1 MSDITYYNLTSEGDK
16 FLTPHFQVHE
26 FADPSDYVNVPYPTI
41 IPIHN
46 KLPEILEDV
55 FTHFGCTLGKINSGY
70 RSPAADLDV
79 GGNGQGPHTA
89 GIAADVYFY
98 KNKAP
103 IPSRLVA
110 CYLKDKDIK
119 GIGLNCGGNSYGTH
133 IDMRHFNSGD
143 WDNVNVWYG
152 DEAISNGGIYGTVPK
167 GDYYKYTG
175 TTKDEVYPNGS
186 STSSSSTTSNAS
198 ASKNHF
204 STSDEMINFIKTQ
217 EGLSLKAVRLSG
229 EDYYTI
235 GYGHYGSEVGAN
247 QTITE
252 SEAETLLR
260 SDMKVFEDAVNNAV
274 KVDISQSQ
282 FDALVSLAYNI
293 GVGAIAESDTM
304 KYLNQGKVGHAAV
317 DIPSW
322 RRGMGYQILAGLERR
337 RQSELEFF
345 AVGYDFT
352 ITDSMNVRSGPGTNY
367 GVKKVSQL
375 SANGKQCAES
385 TNASDNAVFKA
396 GTEITALEVKAIYSP
411 QRVDVWFRCPS
422 GWICARMGDEVF
434 VN

>member
-1 MSDITYYNLTSEGDK
+1 MSDITYYNLSTEGNK
-16 FLTPHFQVHE
+16 FLTSHFQVHE
-26 FADPSDYVNVPYPTI
+26 FADPSDYVNVSYPES
-41 IPIHN
+41 IPIHD
-46 KLPEILEDV
+46 KLPAVLEKV
-55 FTHFGCTLGKINSGY
+55 FEHFGCTRGTVNSGY

-79 GGNGQGPHTA
+79 GGSGSGPHTL

-98 KNKAP
+98 KGSEP

-110 CYLKDKDIK
+110 CYLKDEGIK
-119 GIGLNCGGNSYGTH
+119 GIGLNCGGNSNGTH
-133 IDMRHFNSGD
+133 IDMRGFGVWNDS
-143 WDNVNVWYG
+143 VWYG
-152 DEAISNGGIYGTVPK
+152 DEAVRNGGIYKTVS
-167 GDYYKYTG
+167 DFYSYTG

-186 STSSSSTTSNAS
+186 STSSSSTTSNVS
-198 ASKNHF
+198 VSKNRF

-385 TNASDNAVFKA
+385 ANASDNAVFKS
-396 GTEITALEVKAIYSP
+396 GTEITALEVKAVYSP